1 MSKRTISVL
10 VLLLVVSMASCGPG
24 GSASSG
30 ISPTGEGPG
39 SGGGNQATAS
49 SSAVASG
56 TGGGGGEGGGGG
68 GGGGGG
74 EGGGGGGGDCELALS
89 GDQVLLER
97 AGYQIEP
104 DVVWNAVDDRFLAVW
119 SDSREDDPNSFFIE
133 YDIYGQ
139 LFEANGKPAAPDF
152 RVNEGMVAGRQ
163 NFVPKVVH
171 NRIDNEYLVVW
182 ESMEQVVARRLD
194 AGGAPLGGDFTVP
207 DGASSTRNDSMPA
220 VAFDPLTEEY
230 LVLWGSVPAVFNG
243 TPATVYGRRVS
254 GQGALLGTNITAY
267 VHKNI
272 YVYGLGLEH
281 NTTKNEYLAVWNAD
295 TDDAG
300 YDTFA
305 QRLSIDGS
313 PIGEAQRMKKPEWQ
327 VAPEVAYSPSEE
339 AFVITYRENHNDGSG
354 DISARRLDASGL
366 PQANDFLVHSS
377 VGAWVSYSSVTYD
390 DCAEKFLLAWSVNG
404 SPGSV
409 LANLFGSDGVPAMA
423 VLPVAPDVTVGDT
436 SEIDIA
442 SAYSASSK
450 THLVVFSAAGP
461 MSSEED
467 IYAQA
472 LSSK

>member
-1 MSKRTISVL
+1 MSKRTISVI
-10 VLLLVVSMASCGPG
+10 VLLGVYMASCGARD
-24 GSASSG
+24 SASSG
-30 ISPTGEGPG
+30 TGPTDDSAG
-39 SGGGNQATAS
+39 SGGGNQATGS
-49 SSAVASG
+49 GSAVASG
-56 TGGGGGEGGGGG
+56 TGGAGGAGAGGGACG
-68 GGGGGG
+68 
-74 EGGGGGGGDCELALS
+74 LALS

-119 SDSREDDPNSFFIE
+119 VDSREDDLSTFFIE

-152 RVNEGMVAGRQ
+152 RINESMAAGRQ
-163 NFVPKVVH
+163 NFVPKVAH

-182 ESMEQVVARRLD
+182 EEFEQVVARRLD

-207 DGASSTRNDSMPA
+207 DGASSTRNDSSPA
-220 VAFDPLTEEY
+220 VAFDAGTKEY
-230 LVLWGSVPAVFNG
+230 LVLWSSVPAVFNG
-243 TPATVYGRRVS
+243 TPATVFARRVS
-254 GQGALLGTNITAY
+254 GQGAPLGANITAY

-272 YVYGLGLEH
+272 YVYGLALSR
-281 NTTKNEYLAVWNAD
+281 NTSKNEYLAVWNAD
-295 TDDAG
+295 TDNAG
-300 YDTFA
+300 YDAFA
-305 QRLSIDGS
+305 QLLSIDGS
-313 PIGEAQRMKKPEWQ
+313 PIGEAQQMKKPDWQ
-327 VAPEVAYSPSEE
+327 VAPAVAYSPSEG
-339 AFVITYRENHNDGSG
+339 AFLITYRENHNDGSG
-354 DISARRLDASGL
+354 DVSARRLDASGM

-377 VGAWVSYSSVTYD
+377 VDAWVSYSSATYD

-409 LANLFGSDGVPAMA
+409 LANLFGSDGVPAMD
-423 VLPVAPDVTVGDT
+423 VLPVALDVTAGPT

-442 SAYSASSK
+442 TAYSSSSR

-461 MSSEED
+461 MALEDD